1 MNCYLKTCT
10 LKKIIKKNILNLYN
24 FKYLKFI
31 AQQKYPLL
39 QVQQLSFSSSSRLF
53 SLNMAQIKRG
63 IHIGETITTQYKSA
77 AIKAR
82 YTKRGVRGKRARN
95 DQESISYL

>member
-24 FKYLKFI
+24 FKYFKFI

-39 QVQQLSFSSSSRLF
+39 QVQQ
-53 SLNMAQIKRG
+53 I
-63 IHIGETITTQYKSA
+63 
-77 AIKAR
+77 
-82 YTKRGVRGKRARN
+82 
-95 DQESISYL
+95 